1 MQNVNLDNQFL
12 KEKAFERRAL
22 SDQNRCFKLQ
32 ANYQFEVLHTR
43 KYRNFSN
50 TYMHLKKWM
59 NSRFME
65 N

>member
-32 ANYQFEVLHTR
+32 ANYQFEVLHAR
-43 KYRNFSN
+43 KYRIFSN
-50 TYMHLKKWM
+50 IYKHLKQLM
-59 NSRFME
+59 NSCFVE

>member
-32 ANYQFEVLHTR
+32 ENYQSEVLHAR
-43 KYRNFSN
+43 KYRIFSN
-50 TYMHLKKWM
+50 IYMHLKQWM
-59 NSRFME
+59 NSCFVE